1 MIIEKETLQYFA
13 NKGINVRYYPE
24 KTFAAFKQRVY
35 NEAVNSYIDY
45 YKDTVDGCESV
56 LNGRSNVLFPNM
68 EALKN
73 RAIESANIEVVKYG
87 RGLESYNYE
96 TLYIDYNG
104 RTIVKRIK
112 TKSKEIDVDYIN
124 KEITKSEKLYNG
136 LYGKFA
142 EKVQALLRK
151 NDIKDNLVIYP
162 TTYGIGVWCIFN
174 WGAEKDIKLVTD
186 ILNRNQ
192 IEYTNEYSDAFWVY
206 RFKISKK
213 HANISKLN

>member
-1 MIIEKETLQYFA
+1 MIIDKETIKNFA
-13 NKGINVRYYPE
+13 AKGINVRYYPE
-24 KTFAAFKQRVY
+24 KTFEAFKQRVY
-35 NEAVNSYIDY
+35 NESVNSYVDY
-45 YKDTVDGCESV
+45 YKDTVDGCEAV
-56 LNGRSNVLFPNM
+56 KNGRSNVLFPNM
-68 EALKN
+68 EALKK
-73 RAIESANIEVVKYG
+73 RAIESANMEVNEYG
-87 RGLESYNYE
+87 RDLDPYNYE

-112 TKSKEIDVDYIN
+112 TKSKKIDVDYIN

-142 EKVQALLRK
+142 EKVQDLLRK

-174 WGAEKDIKLVTD
+174 YNADKCIQVVKNIME
-186 ILNRNQ
+186 RNK
-192 IEYTNEYSDAFWVY
+192 IEYYNEYSDALWVY

-213 HANISKLN
+213 QANISKLN

>member
-73 RAIESANIEVVKYG
+73 HAIESANIEVVKYG